1 MSVHVEEKS
10 RSSRT
15 AVRTEDLRGAG
26 TVWARRAP
34 ASAPHR
40 AGAAQLTA
48 AALEAIRWKGSETL
62 AALER
67 LRPCAREVDPFKAV
81 ELLIRAAVNDDVA
94 SIEKLFDVFGSFEMP
109 SLALCYAIAMGHDAS
124 ARTLLAHGVTLRTE
138 LEPSPQSR
146 ELGSLAQR
154 QERYINE
161 LLCTYYGRGG
171 IPGRQGFL
179 EIGPRGYIYL
189 MTLSE
194 KSDPLIAAYAREGLL
209 CPRDLKGLMLACLA
223 ESFRHYLCGAPR
235 PELAQ
240 LLADAGGINGE
251 AVCLHVIRG
260 PYRQQDDVEDID
272 DLLFPGCSPIVARY
286 VCAHIPERI
295 ADLWDVR
302 YLEQDPRVVRML
314 VPHLDPQRL
323 QSIPA
328 LLDVLARNGF
338 DDAVK
343 TVCDWQHGLTA
354 QDLVHAIELA
364 SGAGRISTA
373 ALLMDIKNES
383 FGAAAATSLEL

>member
-1 MSVHVEEKS
+1 MSAHVEEKS
-10 RSSRT
+10 RSSHT
-15 AVRTEDLRGAG
+15 AARTEDLRGTGA
-26 TVWARRAP
+26 TRTRRTP

-40 AGAAQLTA
+40 PGASQLTA
-48 AALEAIRWKGSETL
+48 AALEAIRWQGTEAL

-67 LRPCAREVDPFKAV
+67 LRLCVHEVDPFKAV
-81 ELLIRAAVNDDVA
+81 ELLIRAAVNDDVL

-109 SLALCYAIAMGHDAS
+109 SIALCYAIAMGHDAS
-124 ARTLLAHGVTLRTE
+124 ARALLAHRVTLRTE
-138 LEPSPQSR
+138 LEPTPRSN
-146 ELGSLAQR
+146 ELGSQAR
-154 QERYINE
+154 RRERYINE

-179 EIGPRGYIYL
+179 ETGPSGYIYL
-189 MTLSE
+189 MTLSD

-223 ESFRHYLCGAPR
+223 ESFRHYLCGGPR

-240 LLADAGGINGE
+240 LLADAGGVNDE

-260 PYRQQDDVEDID
+260 PYRQQDDIEELE

-302 YLEQDPRVVRML
+302 YLEQDPRVVRTL
-314 VPHLDPQRL
+314 VPYLDPQRL
-323 QSIPA
+323 QNVPA

-338 DDAVK
+338 DDMVK
-343 TVCDWQHGLTA
+343 TVCDWQYGLTA
-354 QDLVHAIELA
+354 QDLVHAIELFLHA
-364 SGAGRISTA
+364 DDQADQ
-373 ALLMDIKNES
+373 LL
-383 FGAAAATSLEL
+383 FA

>member
-1 MSVHVEEKS
+1 MSVYFEKKS
-10 RSSRT
+10 RSSRSS
-15 AVRTEDLRGAG
+15 ARTEDLRGAG
-26 TVWARRAP
+26 VARTRRAP
-34 ASAPHR
+34 TSAPHR
-40 AGAAQLTA
+40 PSAAQLTF

-67 LRPCAREVDPFKAV
+67 LRPCAREVDPVKAA
-81 ELLIRAAVNDDVA
+81 ELLIRAAVNDDVP

-109 SLALCYAIAMGHDAS
+109 SIALCYAIAMGHDVS

-138 LEPSPQSR
+138 LEPTPR
-146 ELGSLAQR
+146 TNELGSQAQR

-179 EIGPRGYIYL
+179 EIGPSGYIYL
-189 MTLSE
+189 MTLSDN
-194 KSDPLIAAYAREGLL
+194 SDPLIAAYAREGLL

-240 LLADAGGINGE
+240 LLADAGGINDE

-260 PYRQQDDVEDID
+260 PYRQQDDIEDID
-272 DLLFPGCSPIVARY
+272 DLLFPGCSPVVARY

-302 YLEQDPRVVRML
+302 YLEQDPKVVRTL
-314 VPHLDPQRL
+314 VPYLDPHRL
-323 QSIPA
+323 QNVPA

-343 TVCDWQHGLTA
+343 TVGDWQHGLTA
-354 QDLVHAIELA
+354 RDLVHAIELA

-383 FGAAAATSLEL
+383 FGTAAATSLEL

>member
-1 MSVHVEEKS
+1 MSVYVEEKS

-26 TVWARRAP
+26 AIWTRRAP

-40 AGAAQLTA
+40 PGAAQLTA
-48 AALEAIRWKGSETL
+48 AALEAIRWKGGETL

-81 ELLIRAAVNDDVA
+81 ELLIRAAVNDDVS

-109 SLALCYAIAMGHDAS
+109 SIALCYAIAMGHDAS
-124 ARTLLAHGVTLRTE
+124 ARALLAQGVTLRTE
-138 LEPSPQSR
+138 LDPSSQPGVL
-146 ELGSLAQR
+146 LGHTQR

-179 EIGPRGYIYL
+179 EIGPSGYIYL

-223 ESFRHYLCGAPR
+223 ESFRHYLCGGPR

-240 LLADAGGINGE
+240 LLADVGGINDE

-260 PYRQQDDVEDID
+260 PYRQQDDIEEIE

-295 ADLWDVR
+295 ADLWDER
-302 YLEQDPRVVRML
+302 YLEQDPRVVRTL

-323 QSIPA
+323 QNIPA

-354 QDLVHAIELA
+354 HDLVHAIELA

-373 ALLMDIKNES
+373 ALIMDIKNES